1 MLSFRSSADNI
12 VAAINATQAV
22 IQFYLDGIIQTAN
35 DNFLQTM
42 GYSLAEVVGKHHRIF
57 VAPAE
62 AQSTEY
68 AQFWQR
74 LRQGKPQTAEFKRK
88 AKDGADVWIQASY
101 TPILKSGKVERI
113 IKFATDITQQVL
125 ERANLESQI
134 RAIHRAQAV
143 IEFTLDGIIL
153 EANQNFL
160 ALMGYSLAE
169 ITGKQHKIFVQP
181 EEAQSQAYQQFWQS
195 LRSGTSQTA
204 EYKRITKSG
213 KEVWI
218 HATYNPITT
227 PDGKV
232 IKIVKFASDITEE
245 VAKRAE
251 FRLLSMVAN
260 ETDNAVLITSPL
272 REIQYVNRGFSN
284 MTGYAIADVLGHTP
298 RDFLVGPKTDQNTAQ
313 RIDAELSAPNA
324 FYDEIEI
331 HHRNGDALWIS
342 ITSNPVFDKQGQHLG
357 FIAIM
362 ADITK
367 VKTAALESAT
377 RLAALSEAQLVLGWS
392 LEGKLLDAN
401 DYLSKQSNINQQAL
415 NTAVQSWRSYL
426 SEQQISAVLQ
436 RQSVRIELML
446 TVAGQSFCFDATFRA
461 ICDPYGN
468 TCKVLCYGADI
479 TARLGVAQKSEQV
492 MQQLLQSGS
501 SINQMV
507 STINAIADQTNL
519 LALNAA
525 IEAARAGDAGRG
537 FSVVADEVRNLAAK
551 AGSSASEINSVV
563 SRNQT
568 LLQDLATTLKSLNSK
583 AS

>member
-22 IQFYLDGIIQTAN
+22 IQFSLDGIIQTAN
-35 DNFLQTM
+35 DNFLHTM
-42 GYSLAEVVGKHHRIF
+42 GYSLAEVVGKHHRMF

-68 AQFWQR
+68 TQFWQR

-88 AKDGADVWIQASY
+88 AKDGSDVWIQASY
-101 TPILKSGKVERI
+101 TPILKNGKVDRI
-113 IKFATDITQQVL
+113 IKFATDISQRVL

-143 IEFTLDGIIL
+143 IEFTLDGTIV

-169 ITGKQHKIFVQP
+169 ISGKQHKIFVSP
-181 EEAQSQAYQQFWQS
+181 EEAKSQAYQQFWQN
-195 LRSGTSQTA
+195 LRSGASQTA

-227 PDGKV
+227 PDGQV
-232 IKIVKFASDITEE
+232 IKIVKFASDITDE

-260 ETDNAVLITSPL
+260 ETDNAVLITSPQ
-272 REIQYVNRGFSN
+272 REIQYANRGFSK
-284 MTGYAIADVLGHTP
+284 MTGYAIADVLGHKP
-298 RDFLVGPKTDQNTAQ
+298 RDFLVGPKTDQKTAQ

-331 HHRNGDALWIS
+331 YHRNGESLWIS
-342 ITSNPVFDKQGQHLG
+342 VTSNPVFDKQGRHLG

-362 ADITK
+362 ADITT

-377 RLAALSEAQLVLGWS
+377 RLAALSERQLVLGWHMD
-392 LEGKLLDAN
+392 GKLLDVN
-401 DYLSKQSNINQQAL
+401 DYLTNHSNINSQTVSA
-415 NTAVQSWRSYL
+415 AVQPWRSYL
-426 SEQQISAVLQ
+426 SEQQIAAILQ
-436 RQSVRIELML
+436 RQAVRIELKL
-446 TVAGQSFCFDATFRA
+446 DLAGQTFWFDATFCA
-461 ICDPYGN
+461 ICNPYGDI
-468 TCKVLCYGADI
+468 CKVLCYGTDI
-479 TARLGVAQKSEQV
+479 TGRLAVAEKSEQV

-525 IEAARAGDAGRG
+525 IEAARAGEAGRG

-568 LLQDLATTLKSLNSK
+568 LLQDLAATLKSLNSK